1 MAPGHLYQMVSRL
14 ECWISL
20 KRLARLTRR
29 TGEEPMI
36 LNRRHG
42 LDLGLVLLWLC
53 SRLLEPTRS
62 PFENLRANG
71 VWAKIIGVFPFVLRL
86 SKHEIEYFSN
96 LLALRYALMPSTL
109 RSYSLITLSRTTLS
123 ITGLGKWPSSS
134 AITWR
139 ECGQVDAAWG

>member
-1 MAPGHLYQMVSRL
+1 MAPGHLFQMTSRL

-42 LDLGLVLLWLC
+42 LDLGLVLLC
-53 SRLLEPTRS
+53 S
-62 PFENLRANG
+62 
-71 VWAKIIGVFPFVLRL
+71 V
-86 SKHEIEYFSN
+86 
-96 LLALRYALMPSTL
+96 ALRYALMPSTL
-109 RSYSLITLSRTTLS
+109 RSYSLMTLSRTTLS

-134 AITWR
+134 AITLR
-139 ECGQVDAAWG
+139 EYGQVDAAWG